1 MAESHETDQS
11 SEGVPTRDGGGC
23 RTKVRRNCRCIRS
36 FLLVTVAST
45 ELEVAS
51 TLDEVTAA
59 EAVSA

>member
-23 RTKVRRNCRCIRS
+23 RTEVRRNCRCIRS
-36 FLLVTVAST
+36 FLQVTVAS